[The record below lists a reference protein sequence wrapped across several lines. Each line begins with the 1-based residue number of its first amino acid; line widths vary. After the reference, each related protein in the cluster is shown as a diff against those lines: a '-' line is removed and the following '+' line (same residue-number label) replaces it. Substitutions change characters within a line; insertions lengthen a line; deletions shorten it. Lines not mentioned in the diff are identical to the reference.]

1 MAAAPAASS
10 RYAVALDGTPVR
22 PIGDMTALLSHPH
35 LWRARHLPNEPGQSG
50 HATGFAAL
58 DDALH
63 DGGWPVA
70 GLMELLCA
78 THGIG
83 ELRLLMPALAR
94 LSQAEARW
102 IVWVTPPCLPYAPAL
117 LEAGVMPG
125 KVLLV
130 RPQCQRDAL
139 WAAEKALKSGAACA
153 VLAWLAEPSLEVHAL
168 RRLQLAAQE
177 GQAWGTLFRP
187 AAAANRPS
195 MAELRILVE
204 SERSQT
210 CDRLAFS
217 VLKRRGGWAG
227 VRTALK
233 VGQAPIRYGRER
245 FKERLA
251 KWLGTRRSASTVL
264 ADNAASNRG
273 AGVRGDGATD
283 AVDERL

>member
-1 MAAAPAASS
+1 MVDAPVMALS
-10 RYAVALDGTPVR
+10 
-22 PIGDMTALLSHPH
+22 SHPQ
-35 LWRARHLPNEPGQSG
+35 LWRARHLPNEPACSG

-102 IVWVTPPCLPYAPAL
+102 IVWVAPPFLPYAPAL
-117 LEAGVMPG
+117 IEAGVRLG
-125 KVLLV
+125 KVLLT
-130 RPQCQRDAL
+130 RPQNRRDAL
-139 WAAEKALKSGAACA
+139 WAAERALKSGAACA
-153 VLAWLAEPSLEVHAL
+153 VLAWLAEPSLNVSAL

-177 GQAWGTLFRP
+177 GRAWGTLLRS
-187 AAAANRPS
+187 AAAAAKPS

-204 SERSQT
+204 MERSQT

-217 VLKRRGGWAG
+217 VLKRRGGWG
-227 VRTALK
+227 GGRTVLK
-233 VGQAPIRYGRER
+233 VGQAPMRYGRKRFMER
-245 FKERLA
+245 FAGWRGGRWSALA
-251 KWLGTRRSASTVL
+251 GG
-264 ADNAASNRG
+264 RG
-273 AGVRGDGATD
+273 AGCPRQPPAGSPPTIVGIASKRGAD
-283 AVDERL
+283 A

>member
-1 MAAAPAASS
+1 MVNAPMMALS
-10 RYAVALDGTPVR
+10 
-22 PIGDMTALLSHPH
+22 SHPQ
-35 LWRARHLPNEPGQSG
+35 LWQARHLPNEPACSG

-102 IVWVTPPCLPYAPAL
+102 IVWVAPPFLPYAPAL
-117 LEAGVMPG
+117 IEAGVRLG
-125 KVLLV
+125 KVLLT
-130 RPQCQRDAL
+130 RPQNRRDAL
-139 WAAEKALKSGAACA
+139 WAAERALKSGAACA
-153 VLAWLAEPSLEVHAL
+153 VLAWLAEPSLNVSAL

-177 GQAWGTLFRP
+177 GRAWGTLLRP
-187 AAAANRPS
+187 AAAAAKPS

-204 SERSQT
+204 MERSQT

-217 VLKRRGGWAG
+217 VLKRRGGWG
-227 VRTALK
+227 GGRTVLK
-233 VGQAPIRYGRER
+233 VGQAPMRYGRKRFMER
-245 FKERLA
+245 FAGWRGGQ
-251 KWLGTRRSASTVL
+251 WSAL
-264 ADNAASNRG
+264 ADERG
-273 AGVRGDGATD
+273 AGCLRQPPAGSPPTIVGIASKRGAD
-283 AVDERL
+283 A